1 MTIKKYET
9 HAEWLADRR
18 ASTLLGATD
27 AAAIMGEAFGRGPWD
42 VWLDKRDPAGAREVE
57 PTVQMRLGLA
67 AEPWAL
73 EWLAQRADIHPS
85 LDILPGPWAIEAG
98 PLRASPDALVALS
111 GHHVGIVEV
120 KTSAPW
126 NRDKWAANGTIC
138 SGPLADWPVYPCP
151 PGYLWQVMTQAAA
164 MLVGGGLVEGL
175 TPAVYLVA
183 VFLEPVAAG
192 LVLADDLPPVAVHE
206 VRVIEINFDA
216 ADLRDWF
223 ERLTRWHQRHIV
235 EGVEP
240 PRDGS
245 DACRRWHLD
254 PSRFPRSE
262 VREAT
267 ADEAARIAAILDAR
281 AAEAA
286 SEAQRRPQEAELIAM
301 MGTAKTVRSPAGKAT
316 ISANGRLTIT
326 ASKQES

>member
-1 MTIKKYET
+1 MTIKKYDS
-9 HAEWLADRR
+9 HADWLADRR

-27 AAAIMGEAFGRGPWD
+27 AAAIMGEAFGRTAWD
-42 VWLDKRDPAGAREVE
+42 VWLDKRDPQGAQEVE

-73 EWLAQRADIHPS
+73 EWLAQGDRIPAGCDIE
-85 LDILPGPWAIEAG
+85 PGPWAIESG
-98 PLRASPDALVALS
+98 PLRASPDALLS
-111 GHHVGIVEV
+111 YAGLRVGLVEV

-126 NRDKWAANGTIC
+126 NRDKWAPGGTIL
-138 SGPLADWPVYPCP
+138 SGPLADWPIVPCP
-151 PGYLWQVMTQAAA
+151 PGYVWQVMTQAAA
-164 MLVGGGLVEGL
+164 MWRGGGMVEGQL
-175 TPAVYLVA
+175 PAAFLVA

-192 LVLADDLPPVAVHE
+192 LVLADDLPPVAVHD
-206 VRVIEINFDA
+206 VRVIELHFDE
-216 ADLRDWF
+216 ADLRDWYD
-223 ERLTRWHQRHIV
+223 RLSRWHQRHIV
-235 EGVEP
+235 DGVEP

-254 PSRFPRSE
+254 PARFPRSE

-267 ADEAARIAAILDAR
+267 ADEAARIAAIVDAR

-286 SEAQRRPQEAELIAM
+286 SEAGRRVHEAELIAM
-301 MGTAKTVRSPAGKAT
+301 MGKAKTVKSPAGKAT
-316 ISANGRLTIT
+316 ISANGRLTVT

>member
-1 MTIKKYET
+1 MTIKKYDS
-9 HAEWLADRR
+9 HADWLADRR

-27 AAAIMGEAFGRGPWD
+27 AAAIMGESFGRTAWD

-73 EWLAQRADIHPS
+73 GWLAQGDRIPAGWDIV
-85 LDILPGPWAIEAG
+85 PGPWAVEAG
-98 PLRASPDALVALS
+98 PLRASPDAMLQGEGRYIGL
-111 GHHVGIVEV
+111 VEV

-126 NRDKWAANGTIC
+126 HRDRWAPDGTVC

-151 PGYLWQVMTQAAA
+151 PGYLWQVLTQAAA
-164 MLVGGGLVEGL
+164 MYLDGAVV
-175 TPAVYLVA
+175 PVVYLVA
-183 VFLEPVAAG
+183 VFMEPVAAG
-192 LVLADDLPPVAVHE
+192 LVLDPELPPVAVHE
-206 VRVIEINFDA
+206 VRVIRIYFDE

-223 ERLTRWHQRHIV
+223 DRLSRWHQRHMI

-254 PSRFPRSE
+254 PARFPRSE
-262 VREAT
+262 VRDAT
-267 ADEAARIAAILDAR
+267 PDEAARIEAILDAR
-281 AAEAA
+281 RAEAA
-286 SEAQRRPQEAELIAM
+286 SEAQRKPQEVELIAM
-301 MGTAKTVRSPAGKAT
+301 MGRAKTVKCPAGKAT
-316 ISANGRLTIT
+316 ISSNGRLTLT
-326 ASKQES
+326 PAKES

>member
-1 MTIKKYET
+1 MTIKKYDS
-9 HAEWLADRR
+9 HADWLADRR

-73 EWLAQRADIHPS
+73 EWLARGDSIPASWDIV
-85 LDILPGPWAIEAG
+85 PGPWAIEAG
-98 PLRASPDALVALS
+98 PLRASPDALLMDADGL
-111 GHHVGIVEV
+111 HGIVEV

-126 NRDKWAANGTIC
+126 HRDKWAPHGTVC
-138 SGPLADWPVYPCP
+138 SGPLLNWPVYPCP

-164 MLVGGGLVEGL
+164 MLADGGCL
-175 TPAVYLVA
+175 PAVYLVA
-183 VFLEPVAAG
+183 VFVEPVAAG
-192 LVLADDLPPVAVHE
+192 LMLADDLPPVAVHE
-206 VRVIEINFDA
+206 VRVITLHFDE

-223 ERLTRWHQRHIV
+223 DRLTRWHQLHVV
-235 EGVEP
+235 EGVAP

-254 PSRFPRSE
+254 PARFPRSE

-267 ADEAARIAAILDAR
+267 DDEAARIAAILDAR

-286 SEAQRRPQEAELIAM
+286 SEAQRKPQEAELIAL
-301 MGTAKTVRSPAGKAT
+301 MGRAKTVKCPAGRAT
-316 ISANGRLTIT
+316 ISANGRLTLT
-326 ASKQES
+326 APKES